1 MAMKRRD
8 LFKVA
13 AMALGTIRDGHTVE
27 TSHQINTVLGPVP
40 PADLGR
46 TLIHEH
52 VLKDIVS
59 ADRIGPGRYEIGRA
73 HV

>member
-27 TSHQINTVLGPVP
+27 PSHQINTVLGPVP
-40 PADLGR
+40 PAD
-46 TLIHEH
+46 
-52 VLKDIVS
+52 
-59 ADRIGPGRYEIGRA
+59 
-73 HV
+73 